1 MANYAVIDNG
11 TVINTIVADSL
22 EVAQEVTGQ
31 TCIEY
36 TDESPLGV
44 NWYWDATADAYITP
58 APYASWV
65 YNYTAKIWE
74 APTPMPT
81 EEGMGYTWD
90 EATTSWVS
98 FDLPVEE

>member
-11 TVINTIVADSL
+11 TVINTIVAES
-22 EVAQEVTGQ
+22 QEIAAEITGL
-31 TCIEY
+31 TVLEY
-36 TDESPLGV
+36 TEENPLGI

-81 EEGMGYTWD
+81 PEEGQSYNWN
-90 EATTSWVS
+90 EATTSWDLVS
-98 FDLPVEE
+98 LEA

>member
-1 MANYAVIDNG
+1 MANYAVIDNE

-36 TDESPLGV
+36 TDEAPLGV
-44 NWYWDATADAYITP
+44 NWYWDSTADAYIIP
-58 APYASWV
+58 APHASWA
-65 YNYTAKIWE
+65 YNYELKTWE

-81 EEGMGYTWD
+81 EEGKGYNWD
-90 EATTSWVS
+90 EETTSWVS
-98 FDLPVEE
+98 FDLPIEE

>member
-11 TVINTIVADSL
+11 TVINTIVAES
-22 EVAQEVTGQ
+22 QEIAAELTGL
-31 TCIEY
+31 TVLEY
-36 TDESPLGV
+36 TEENPLGI

-90 EATTSWVS
+90 EATTSWIVS
-98 FDLPVEE
+98 DIEA

>member
-1 MANYAVIDNG
+1 MANYAVIDNE

-36 TDESPLGV
+36 TDEAPLGI
-44 NWYWDATADAYITP
+44 NWYWDATANGYIMP

-65 YNYTAKIWE
+65 YDYELKAWE
-74 APTPMPT
+74 APIPMPEPAEGQSCVWN
-81 EEGMGYTWD
+81 EETVSWD
-90 EATTSWVS
+90 LVNIEA
-98 FDLPVEE
+98 

>member
-36 TDESPLGV
+36 TEENPLGV
-44 NWYWDATADAYITP
+44 NWSWDATADAYIIP
-58 APYASWV
+58 SPYASWV
-65 YNYTAKIWE
+65 YNYTAKTWE

-98 FDLPVEE
+98 FDLPSEE